1 MKEFKDGDT
10 ADSMGVQTGIGRI
23 FGSRQTF
30 RSFKNP
36 VYRLYFAGMVG
47 YMAPMNMQMIGRSLL
62 VYRMTG
68 SAAILGIVSLAY
80 ALPMLCLSLFGGV
93 IADRMSKKNVIVAGT
108 MGAALVSL
116 VVALALTLGY
126 LGPER
131 LGSWWIL
138 AVAGACQGAIM
149 ALMIPSRLAIIPEIV
164 GREELLNAVSL
175 NMMEMNGLRMLGPA
189 LAGLLVESFG
199 FDTLYYVM
207 TGCYLMG
214 SVIFTFLPRTGT
226 VATPGPNALAQ
237 MKEGLKYI
245 RRNTTILLI
254 LLVTI
259 FAVILT
265 TPYYVLMP
273 IFTEDILMVGAA
285 GLGVLMSVSGAGAII
300 GSLALASLPNKKRGL
315 MFLAGNL
322 VLSLAL
328 IGFSLSGSWHLSLA
342 LIAIVGLG
350 DTARMTLGNTLLQY
364 YTEEGY
370 QGRVLSVFVMQFGL
384 MGFGAF
390 GAGLLTE
397 VVGIQWA
404 IGGFAAVLVPVTL
417 LVIAF
422 VPRLRKLD

>member
-10 ADSMGVQTGIGRI
+10 ADSVGVQRGIGRI

-36 VYRLYFAGMVG
+36 VYRLYFVAMAG

-62 VYRMTG
+62 VYRITG
-68 SAAILGIVSLAY
+68 SAAILGIMSLAF
-80 ALPMLCLSLFGGV
+80 AIPMLCLSLFGGV

-116 VVALALTLGY
+116 GVALALTFGY

-131 LGSWWIL
+131 PGSWWIL
-138 AVAGACQGAIM
+138 AVAGALQGVIM

-164 GREELLNAVSL
+164 GRDELLNAVSL
-175 NMMEMNGLRMLGPA
+175 NTMEMNGLRMLAPA
-189 LAGLLVESFG
+189 LAGFLVESFG

-207 TGCYLMG
+207 TGCYLVG
-214 SVIFTFLPRTGT
+214 AVIFSFLPRTGT
-226 VATPGPNALAQ
+226 VAAPGPNALAQ
-237 MKEGLKYI
+237 MKEGLNYI
-245 RRNTTILLI
+245 RHNTTIFLI
-254 LLVTI
+254 LFFTI

-285 GLGVLMSVSGAGAII
+285 GLGVLMSVSGTGAII
-300 GSLALASLPNKKRGL
+300 GSLVLASLPNKKRGL
-315 MFLAGNL
+315 LFLTGNL

-328 IGFSLSGSWHLSLA
+328 IGFSFSGSWHLSLA
-342 LIAIVGLG
+342 LIVIVGLG
-350 DTARMTLGNTLLQY
+350 DTARMALGTTLLQY
-364 YTEEGY
+364 YTEEEY
-370 QGRVLSVFVMQFGL
+370 QGRVLSIFVMQFGL

-390 GAGLLTE
+390 GAGLLSE

-404 IGGFAAVLVPVTL
+404 VGGFAAVLVPVTL
-417 LVIAF
+417 LIIAF
-422 VPRLRKLD
+422 APRLRRLD

>member
-1 MKEFKDGDT
+1 MSQFKDGET
-10 ADSMGVQTGIGRI
+10 ADSVGVQTGIGRI

-62 VYRMTG
+62 VYRITG
-68 SAAILGIVSLAY
+68 SAVILGIVSLAY
-80 ALPMLCLSLFGGV
+80 AAPMLCLSLFGGV

-131 LGSWWIL
+131 PGSWWIL
-138 AVAGACQGAIM
+138 AVAGGLQGAIM

-175 NMMEMNGLRMLGPA
+175 NTMEMNGLRMLGPA
-189 LAGLLVESFG
+189 LAGLLVESVG

-207 TGCYLMG
+207 AGCYLMG
-214 SVIFTFLPRTGT
+214 SVIFTFLPHTGT

-245 RRNTTILLI
+245 RRNTTIFLI

-265 TPYYVLMP
+265 TPYYMLIPV
-273 IFTEDILMVGAA
+273 FTEDILMVGAA
-285 GLGVLMSVSGAGAII
+285 GLGILMTVSGAGAII
-300 GSLALASLPNKKRGL
+300 GSLVLASLPNKKRGL

-322 VLSLAL
+322 ILSLAL
-328 IGFSLSGSWHLSLA
+328 VGFSFSGSWHLSLA

-404 IGGFAAVLVPVTL
+404 IGGFAAILVPVTL

-422 VPRLRKLD
+422 VPRLRRLD